1 MSVRSASRAT
11 LVCRPGL
18 IRAAAIAGMVAG
30 MATPSL
36 RAQSARD
43 TLAPGRAFITAV
55 TQGMVYIG
63 AGRIQGLKEGLLVQV
78 PRLGTKG
85 QLHVAFL
92 SSRSAALTLDSLSV
106 LPAVGDTVAFVPSYD
121 HATKSVTAGGGSSS
135 RSRSRGQHL
144 RGRIG
149 LRYLGTY
156 DQGSKFQTRQP
167 GLELL
172 LDGPLGPGVPVGL
185 SVDIRSRRSIT
196 YRPDQP
202 AASTQIMGVY
212 QSAVRLQSPNG
223 PLRAV
228 LGRQYAPTLA
238 GVGLFDG
245 VLIDLQKSK
254 WATGVMAGLAP
265 EPGSMAVSSEIR
277 QFGAYFQGRTVVGKP
292 VRVTVTGGAMGSY
305 DRAELN
311 REFAFFQ
318 GTVSSRYGSAVVLQE
333 IDINRGWKLAAGEP
347 RLSLTSAYAS
357 ANLNPTQ
364 WFSLSGGFDSRRN
377 VRLYRDLLTPEDVFD
392 DRLRVGYWGGAN
404 LTIARKLRLGGDMRV
419 RTVSGTDSLKTTAYS
434 GYASVDRLTPLG
446 LGFRLRGT
454 WYDTPGRGQGRLM
467 VGSVRLAPTS
477 IGALEFSLGTRQEPA
492 VRTDDRFWSGVDAE
506 VFLRRS
512 WFGLVNF
519 TKEWGRDHLT
529 PTTEL
534 LYAGLSYRF

>member
-1 MSVRSASRAT
+1 MRLGVVGVVMAVAAG
-11 LVCRPGL
+11 RP
-18 IRAAAIAGMVAG
+18 VA
-30 MATPSL
+30 
-36 RAQSARD
+36 AQSARD
-43 TLAPGRAFITAV
+43 TLTPGRAFVTAV

-78 PRLGTKG
+78 PRLGAKG

-92 SSRSAALTLDSLSV
+92 SSRSAALRVDSLSV
-106 LPAVGDTVAFVPSYD
+106 LPAVGDTVAFAPTYD
-121 HATKSVTAGGGSSS
+121 QAAKQVMAGGGTNS

-144 RGRIG
+144 RGRVG

-156 DQGSKFQTRQP
+156 DQGSRVQTRQP

-185 SVDIRSRRSIT
+185 AVDIRSRRSIT

-202 AASTQIMGVY
+202 AASTQVMGVY
-212 QSAVRLQSPNG
+212 QSAVRLQSPSG
-223 PLRAV
+223 PLRVV

-245 VLIDLQKSK
+245 LLIDVQKST

-277 QFGAYFQGRTVVGKP
+277 QFGAYFQGRTPVGKP
-292 VRVTVTGGAMGSY
+292 VRIALTGGAMGSY
-305 DRAELN
+305 DKAELN

-318 GTVSSRYGSAVVLQE
+318 GTISSRYGSAIVLQE
-333 IDINRGWKLAAGEP
+333 IDFNRGWKIAAGEP
-347 RLSLTSAYAS
+347 RVSLTSAYAS

-364 WFSLSGGFDSRRN
+364 WFSLSGGLDSRRN

-404 LTIARKLRLGGDMRV
+404 LTIARKLRVGGDLRV

-434 GYASVDRLTPLG
+434 GYATVDRLTPLG
-446 LGFRLRGT
+446 LGVRLRGT
-454 WYDTPGRGQGRLM
+454 WYDTPGRGPGSLM

-477 IGALEFSLGTRQEPA
+477 VGALEFSLGSRQEPHFRA
-492 VRTDDRFWSGVDAE
+492 DDRFWTGVDAE
-506 VFLRRS
+506 VFLLRS

>member
-1 MSVRSASRAT
+1 MIVGGLIALTVGRSAA
-11 LVCRPGL
+11 
-18 IRAAAIAGMVAG
+18 
-30 MATPSL
+30 
-36 RAQSARD
+36 AQSARD
-43 TLAPGRAFITAV
+43 TLAPGRAFVTAV
-55 TQGMVYIG
+55 TQGMVYVG
-63 AGRIQGLKEGLLVQV
+63 AGRIQGLKEGLVVQV
-78 PRLGTKG
+78 PRLGAKG

-92 SSRSAALTLDSLSV
+92 SSRSAALRVDSLSV
-106 LPAVGDTVAFVPSYD
+106 LPAVGDTVAFTPVFD
-121 HATKSVTAGGGSSS
+121 KNATLVTASGTSSGS
-135 RSRSRGQHL
+135 RSRRSQHL
-144 RGRIG
+144 RGRVG

-167 GLELL
+167 GVELL
-172 LDGPLGPGVPVGL
+172 LDGPIAPGVPLGL

-202 AASTQIMGVY
+202 AASTSVMGVY
-212 QSAVRLQSPNG
+212 QSALRLQSASG
-223 PLRAV
+223 PLRVV

-254 WATGVMAGLAP
+254 WGTGVMAGLAP
-265 EPGSMAVSSEIR
+265 EPGSLAVSSEIR
-277 QFGAYFQGRTVVGKP
+277 QFGAYFQGHTPVGKP
-292 VRVTVTGGAMGSY
+292 VRVTLTGGAMGSY
-305 DRAELN
+305 DRSELN
-311 REFAFFQ
+311 REFGFFQ
-318 GTVSSRYGSAVVLQE
+318 GSVSSSYGSLIVLQE
-333 IDINRGWKLAAGEP
+333 IDFNRGWKIAAGEP
-347 RLSLTSAYAS
+347 RVSLTSAYAS

-364 WFSLSGGFDSRRN
+364 WLSFSGGLDSRRN

-404 LTIARKLRLGGDMRV
+404 LTIARKLRLGADMRV

-434 GYASVDRLTPLG
+434 GYASVDRLTPIG

-454 WYDTPGRGQGRLM
+454 WYDTPGRGAGSLM

-477 IGALEFSLGTRQEPA
+477 LGALEFSLGTRKESNFPG
-492 VRTDDRFWSGVDAE
+492 DDRFWSGVDAE
-506 VFLRRS
+506 VFLLRS

-519 TKEWGRDHLT
+519 TKEWGRDGLT

>member
-1 MSVRSASRAT
+1 MAVIGGVIAATVVPSV
-11 LVCRPGL
+11 G
-18 IRAAAIAGMVAG
+18 
-30 MATPSL
+30 
-36 RAQSARD
+36 AQIARD

-63 AGRIQGLKEGLLVQV
+63 AGRIQGLKEGLVVQV
-78 PRLGTKG
+78 PRLGAKG

-92 SSRSAALTLDSLSV
+92 SSRSAALKLDSLSV
-106 LPAVGDTVAFVPSYD
+106 LPAVGDTVAFVPTYD
-121 HATKSVTAGGGSSS
+121 QAAKQATAAGATGG
-135 RSRSRGQHL
+135 RRRSRGQHL
-144 RGRIG
+144 RGRVGI
-149 LRYLGTY
+149 RYLGTY
-156 DQGSKFQTRQP
+156 DHDSKFQTRQP

-196 YRPDQP
+196 YRPHQP
-202 AASTQIMGVY
+202 AASTQIMGIY
-212 QSAVRLQSPNG
+212 QSAVRVQSPSG
-223 PLRAV
+223 PLRVV

-254 WATGVMAGLAP
+254 WGTGIMAGLAP
-265 EPGSMAVSSEIR
+265 EPGSMAVSSDIR
-277 QFGAYFQGRTVVGKP
+277 QFGAFFQGRTPVGKP
-292 VRVTVTGGAMGSY
+292 VRVTLTGGAMGSY
-305 DRAELN
+305 AKTDLN
-311 REFAFFQ
+311 REFGFFQ
-318 GTVSSRYGSAVVLQE
+318 GTVSSRYGSVIVLQE
-333 IDINRGWKLAAGEP
+333 IDFNRGWKLAAGEP
-347 RLSLTSAYAS
+347 RLSVTSAYAS

-434 GYASVDRLTPLG
+434 VYASVDRLTPLG

-454 WYDTPGRGQGRLM
+454 WYDTPGRGKGSLM
-467 VGSVRLAPTS
+467 VGSVRLAPS
-477 IGALEFSLGTRQEPA
+477 SLGALEFSLGTRQEPNF
-492 VRTDDRFWSGVDAE
+492 RTDDRFWSGVDAE
-506 VFLRRS
+506 VFLMRS